1 MVYLKVRK
9 NIKITLLGIISGFLN
24 GLFGAGGG
32 VAVVPL
38 LENLEIEPIKSHATS
53 IAIIL
58 PLTIISS
65 FSYFLNGVKIN
76 YYELFILIPF
86 GLIGA
91 FLGCKILQRIN
102 NSVIQKIFAVIII
115 ISGFRMILG

>member
-1 MVYLKVRK
+1 MKLNRNLKVGF
-9 NIKITLLGIISGFLN
+9 LGIISGFLN

-38 LENLEIEPIKSHATS
+38 LQNLNIEPVKAHATS

-58 PLTIISS
+58 PLSIFSMIS
-65 FSYFLNGVKIN
+65 YLINGVKIN
-76 YYELFILIPF
+76 GYELLFLIPF

-91 FLGCKILQRIN
+91 FIGSKILSKIN
-102 NSVIQKIFAVIII
+102 NSLIQKIFSVIII
-115 ISGFRMILG
+115 ISGFRMIIG